1 MDELQTMLWA
11 YRTIAQTTTGRIP
24 FSMVYGSETMIPTEN
39 EVISQ
44 RRVTFAPKDN
54 DQLLASNLD
63 LLEEVREL
71 ARSRLA
77 IYQQRVAR

>member
-1 MDELQTMLWA
+1 
-11 YRTIAQTTTGRIP
+11 
-24 FSMVYGSETMIPTEN
+24 MVYGSEAMIPAEN

-44 RRVTFAPKDN
+44 WKATFTPENN
-54 DQLLASNLD
+54 DQLLATNLD

-71 ARSRLA
+71 ARSRVA